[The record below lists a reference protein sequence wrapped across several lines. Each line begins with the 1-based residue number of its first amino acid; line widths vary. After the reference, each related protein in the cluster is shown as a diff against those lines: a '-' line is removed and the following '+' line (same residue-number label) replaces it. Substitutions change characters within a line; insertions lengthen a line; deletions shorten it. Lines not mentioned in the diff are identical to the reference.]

1 VTEAELRNRLLHD
14 PVPGEQEAGQ
24 RAWEVVRSIYA
35 SRERV
40 PWIERHSR
48 LVVVL
53 ALLAAVGVAAVT
65 PPGRAV
71 VDRMRHEVGGLTPS
85 EPALVRLPAP
95 GRLLVVSSSGPWVV
109 NEDGSKRLLG
119 DYEDASWSPRGL
131 FVVAAQGERLLT
143 VEPESGDVLWSL
155 SRTEPIRDP
164 RWSGGGPDTRIAYRA
179 GSALHVVA
187 GDGSPD
193 ALLANDVAPVAPAW
207 KANSHL
213 LAYASRRDGRVH
225 VVDVD
230 ARRELW
236 ATPRIAGPRRITFS
250 PDGFLVVLTSR
261 NAGLYGRR
269 GLIRLAAESALPKG
283 HVLLDAS
290 PLPGGRVLYADYDR
304 KADATALVLAHCF
317 APGPCLLIGPSEVFR
332 GPGQIGNLTV
342 SPDGRWLAAAWP
354 AADQLLFSPVL
365 RFDKVVPASNIR
377 REFESG
383 AGSPREFPRMAGW
396 VEDATS

>member
-1 VTEAELRNRLLHD
+1 VTEAELRNRLLQE
-14 PVPGEQEAGQ
+14 PVPGEHESGE
-24 RAWEVVRSIYA
+24 RAWEVVRSSYA
-35 SRERV
+35 ARERI
-40 PWIERHSR
+40 PWLERHSR

-53 ALLAAVGVAAVT
+53 AVAAALVVGGVS
-65 PPGRAV
+65 PPGQAV
-71 VDRMRHEVGGLTPS
+71 VERVRDEVAGRTPS
-85 EPALVRLPAP
+85 EPALVRLPAR
-95 GRLLVVSSSGPWVV
+95 GRLLVVSGSGPWVV
-109 NEDGSKRLLG
+109 QQDGSKRLLG
-119 DYEDASWSPRGL
+119 DYDDASWSPRGL
-131 FVVAAQGERLLT
+131 FVVAAQGERLVT
-143 VEPESGDVLWSL
+143 VEPESGEVRWSL
-155 SRTEPIRDP
+155 SRTEPIRAP

-193 ALLANDVAPVAPAW
+193 ALLANDVAPIAPAW
-207 KANSHL
+207 KANSHV
-213 LAYASRRDGRVH
+213 LAYASRRDRRVH

-236 ATPRIAGPRRITFS
+236 TTPRVAGLRRITFS

-290 PLPGGRVLYADYDR
+290 PLPGGRVLYADYDP

-332 GPGQIGNLTV
+332 GPGQIGNLTL

-354 AADQLLFSPVL
+354 TADQILFSRVL
-365 RFDKVVPASNIR
+365 RFDKVVLASNIR
-377 REFESG
+377 REFGSG
-383 AGSPREFPRMAGW
+383 ASTPREFPRMAGW
-396 VEDATS
+396 IEDAS